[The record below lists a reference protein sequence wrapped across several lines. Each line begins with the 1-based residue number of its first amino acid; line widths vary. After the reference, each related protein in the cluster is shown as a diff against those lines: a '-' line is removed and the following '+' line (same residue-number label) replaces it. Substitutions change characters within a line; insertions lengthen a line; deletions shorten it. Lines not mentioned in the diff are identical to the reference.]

1 MRSWFERL
9 IPAGS
14 VHDTLVE
21 LATLGAH
28 ALGIVLLYLVLRWLL
43 LRGLTIVLTP
53 IRAREETIQ
62 GSSASR
68 VQTLQ
73 GLARSA
79 ITYLLLFFAAMMLLG
94 ELGVNVAAIVAGA
107 GVAGLAISFGAQRLV
122 RDVLT
127 GFFLLM
133 EDQFR
138 VGEVVTL
145 AGIPGLGQLTGTVRD
160 MGLRI
165 TRLTDAAEKL
175 VTVANGDIGA
185 VVNHSRG
192 PVTAT
197 VEIGVAPD
205 APLDRVTELV
215 GALKLPESLFAG
227 PAHLDGV
234 TAFDAAKLTVRV
246 TAPAAPGQAPAA
258 ELALRSAVR
267 DALRTG
273 EVEIR

>member
-1 MRSWFERL
+1 MRSWIERL
-9 IPAGS
+9 IPPGP
-14 VHDTLVE
+14 VHDTLVD
-21 LATLGAH
+21 LTSFGLH
-28 ALGIVLLYLVLRWLL
+28 AIGILLLYVVLRWLL
-43 LRGLTIVLTP
+43 LRGLVVVIAPV
-53 IRAREETIQ
+53 RAREGLLQ
-62 GSSASR
+62 GGTASR
-68 VQTLQ
+68 VGTLE

-79 ITYLLLFFAAMMLLG
+79 VTYLLLFFAAMMLLG

-107 GVAGLAISFGAQRLV
+107 GVAGLAVSFGAQRLV

-145 AGIPGLGQLTGTVRD
+145 AGIPGLGQLTGTVRE

-165 TRLTDAAEKL
+165 TRLTDSAEKL

-197 VEIGVAPD
+197 VEIGVAPE
-205 APLDRVTELV
+205 APLDRVSELV
-215 GALKLPESLFAG
+215 GQAKLPEKLFAG
-227 PAHLDGV
+227 PAKLDGV
-234 TAFDAAKLTVRV
+234 TALDATKLTVRV
-246 TAPAAPGQAPAA
+246 TAPAAPGEAPAA
-258 ELALRSAVR
+258 ELALRAAVR
-267 DALRTG
+267 EALRSG
-273 EVEIR
+273 EIEIK

>member
-1 MRSWFERL
+1 MRAWLERL
-9 IPAGS
+9 IPTGP
-14 VHDTLVE
+14 VHDSLTE
-21 LATLGAH
+21 LAMFGLNTLGI
-28 ALGIVLLYLVLRWLL
+28 IVLYVVLRWLL
-43 LRGLTIVLTP
+43 LRGLTVLLAP
-53 IRAREETIQ
+53 IQAREGSRQ
-62 GSSASR
+62 GNGASR
-68 VQTLQ
+68 VSTLE

-79 ITYLLLFFAAMMLLG
+79 ITYVLLFFAAVMLLG
-94 ELGVNVAAIVAGA
+94 GLGVNVAAIVAGA

-165 TRLTDAAEKL
+165 TRLTDSAEKL
-175 VTVANGDIGA
+175 VTVANGDIAA

-197 VEIGVAPD
+197 VEIGLSPE
-205 APLDRVTELV
+205 APLDRVRELITQTT
-215 GALKLPESLFAG
+215 LPDELFAG
-227 PAHLDGV
+227 KPLLEGV
-234 TAFDAAKLTVRV
+234 TALDAAKMTIRV
-246 TAPAAPGQAPAA
+246 TAPAAPGQAPEA
-258 ELALRSAVR
+258 ELALRGAVR
-267 DALRTG
+267 DALRAG
-273 EVEIR
+273 EIEIK